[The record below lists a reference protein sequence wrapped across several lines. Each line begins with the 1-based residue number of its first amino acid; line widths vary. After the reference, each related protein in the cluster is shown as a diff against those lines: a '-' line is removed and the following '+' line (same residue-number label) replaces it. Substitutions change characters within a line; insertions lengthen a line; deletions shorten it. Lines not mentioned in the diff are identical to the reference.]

1 MSSNKKYYIIGGS
14 ILAIAAI
21 IGLSKAGVFG
31 DKKKGTEVEIAK
43 VEQRTIV
50 ETVSA
55 TGKIQPEIEVK
66 ISSEVSGE
74 IIALPVKEGQNV
86 KKGDLLVR
94 VNPELYT
101 SGLNRSQAGLSN
113 TKAGLSQADAQ
124 FKEAKA
130 SYERSKKLFEKGI
143 ISRSEWDKSI
153 AAYEGAQAA
162 KQAAYYSV
170 QSASATV
177 NESKENLGK
186 TAIYAPVSGTIS
198 RLDVELGERVL
209 GTQQMAG
216 TELMRVADLNNME
229 VEVDVNE
236 NDIVKIE
243 IGDEA
248 KVEVDA
254 YLRKEFKGIVTSISN
269 SASTALSA
277 DQVTNFK
284 VKVRILKESYADIMK
299 GKPANFSPFRP
310 GMTATVDIF
319 TTRKENVVSV
329 PISAVVMRT
338 DTTATRNAYAEVAE
352 GEENST
358 PEVKNEKRFECVFV
372 KVGNK
377 VKLKII
383 TTGIQD
389 DTYIEVL
396 SGLKKGEEIVTGP
409 YTVVTKELNPG
420 DEVFVKSKDEIE
432 AEKKKEIE
440 ASKKKSGNAK
450 VS

>member
-1 MSSNKKYYIIGGS
+1 MSSKKKYYIIGGS
-14 ILAIAAI
+14 VLAIFAL
-21 IGLSKAGVFG
+21 IGLSKSGVFG
-31 DKKKGTEVEIAK
+31 EKKKGTEVEIAK
-43 VEQRTIV
+43 VEQRTVV

-86 KKGDLLVR
+86 QKGDLLVR

-130 SYERSKKLFEKGI
+130 SYERSKKLFDKGI
-143 ISRSEWDKSI
+143 ISRAEWDKSI
-153 AAYEGAQAA
+153 ATYEAAQAT
-162 KQAAYYSV
+162 KQAAYYNV
-170 QSASATV
+170 QSAAATV

-198 RLDVELGERVL
+198 KLGVELGERVL
-209 GTQQMAG
+209 GTQQMTG

-269 SASTALSA
+269 SASATSSA

-319 TTRKENVVSV
+319 TTRKENVIAV

-338 DTTATRNAYAEVAE
+338 DTTSTRNAYAVESDDEA
-352 GEENST
+352 T
-358 PEVKNEKRFECVFV
+358 PEVKNEKRYECVFV
-372 KVGNK
+372 KAGNK

-396 SGLKKGEEIVTGP
+396 SGLNKGEEIVIGP
-409 YTVVTKELNPG
+409 YTVVTKDLNPG
-420 DEVFVKSKDEIE
+420 DEIYVKTKEEIE
-432 AEKKKEIE
+432 AEKKKARDEQKGKE
-440 ASKKKSGNAK
+440 KE
-450 VS
+450 VSATIN